1 MSRNGL
7 GTSVDNA
14 EQRALYSCVPPQHV
28 VHVLVGPLDG
38 GDFPLILDFEDGNN
52 GT

>member
-28 VHVLVGPLDG
+28 LVGPLDG